1 VELLRD
7 MALFVEVARK
17 RSFSRAAE
25 ALGMATSS
33 LSRRISELER
43 RIGLRLLNRTTR
55 RIELTPAGTL
65 YYERSRRIVD
75 EARIAH
81 EQLAAE
87 GEDPRGTLRVTMPAD
102 FGLAFLA
109 PLLDEFARRYPGISF
124 DFDLSPGT
132 VDLVSGSVDV
142 AIRTG
147 ALPDTGLIARRI
159 ANVSRHLYAAP
170 AYLAKA
176 GEPAGPSDLTRHE
189 CVHIASPGRAATWTL
204 IRGKK
209 KVEVTVGGRFAC
221 NNVGMIR
228 ELAALGLGIAM
239 LPERIVRSE
248 VAAGRLRR
256 VLRDWGIPP
265 HPVSALTATRLL
277 PARTRVFLDF
287 LAAKLAE

>member
-7 MALFVEVARK
+7 MALFVEVAKK

-25 ALGMATSS
+25 TLGMATSS

-55 RIELTPAGTL
+55 RIELTHAGTL
-65 YYERSRRIVD
+65 YFERSRRIVE

-81 EQLAAE
+81 EQLRAE
-87 GEDPRGTLRVTMPAD
+87 VEDAHGSLRVSMPAD
-102 FGLAFLA
+102 FGIAFLA
-109 PLLDEFARRYPGISF
+109 PLLDEFVRRYPGISF
-124 DFDLSPGT
+124 DLDLSPGM
-132 VDLVSGSVDV
+132 VDLVSAGVDV

-147 ALPDTGLIARRI
+147 ALPDTTLIARRI
-159 ANVSRHLYAAP
+159 ANVPRYVYAAP

-176 GEPAGPSDLTRHE
+176 GEPAEPSDLTKHE
-189 CVHIASPGRAATWTL
+189 CIHIAGPGRTTTWTL

-209 KVEVTVGGRFAC
+209 KADVKVGGRFAC
-221 NNVGMIR
+221 NSIGMIR
-228 ELAALGLGIAM
+228 ELTVLGLGIAV

-248 VAAGRLRR
+248 VATRRLTR
-256 VLRDWGIPP
+256 VLREWGTPP

-287 LAAKLAE
+287 LAEKLAD